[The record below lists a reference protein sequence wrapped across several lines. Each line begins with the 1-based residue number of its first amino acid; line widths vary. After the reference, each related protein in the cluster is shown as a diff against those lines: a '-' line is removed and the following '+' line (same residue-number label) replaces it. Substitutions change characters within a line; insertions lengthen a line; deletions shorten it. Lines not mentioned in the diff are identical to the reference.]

1 MLRTYQT
8 DHPLLSQ
15 FSNIMHGG
23 KIAVSNGRRFALV
36 ARSGSYSIV
45 WQALPEESRVPD
57 ASHSIR
63 GRWHPIDAAGD
74 RASPLQSDEPAE
86 GLCCMVRDPVERFR
100 SACARQGVSVEE
112 GLTRQDSDVHF
123 WSLAHM
129 GLLAEGVTHF
139 RFPDQLDAC
148 AEWLGLE
155 TPVPQTNDEP
165 EADKPTLTPEQEA
178 RVREIYAAD
187 IALWESL
194 Q

>member
-1 MLRTYQT
+1 ML
-8 DHPLLSQ
+8 
-15 FSNIMHGG
+15 GA
-23 KIAVSNGRRFALV
+23 KITLPNGRRFALV
-36 ARSGSYSIV
+36 ARSGSYSII

-57 ASHSIR
+57 TSR
-63 GRWHPIDAAGD
+63 PPGQRWHPINAAG
-74 RASPLQSDEPAE
+74 AIGSPLLADEPAD

-100 SACARQGVSVEE
+100 SACARQGVTVEE
-112 GLTRQDSDVHF
+112 GLTRLDSDVHF

-129 GLLAEGVTHF
+129 GLLAQGVTHF

-165 EADKPTLTPEQEA
+165 EADKPLLTPEQEA

-194 Q
+194 

>member
-1 MLRTYQT
+1 MR
-8 DHPLLSQ
+8 
-15 FSNIMHGG
+15 GA
-23 KIAVSNGRRFALV
+23 KITAQNGRRFALV
-36 ARSGSYSIV
+36 ARAGSYSIV

-57 ASHSIR
+57 TSRPPEH
-63 GRWHPIDAAGD
+63 RWHPINATTNTIG
-74 RASPLQSDEPAE
+74 SPLQADEPAG
-86 GLCCMVRDPVERFR
+86 GLCCMVRHPVERFR

-112 GLTRQDSDVHF
+112 GLGRQGADGHF

-129 GLLAEGVTHF
+129 GLLTEGVTHF
-139 RFPDQLDAC
+139 RFPEQLDAC

-165 EADKPTLTPEQEA
+165 EASKPTLTPEQETA
-178 RVREIYAAD
+178 VRAAYAAD